1 MTTPNRL
8 SRPIVL
14 TCVALFAAGLV
25 SGLALYARRSDAVE
39 VHHGDTAAWTVHLV
53 LTALAVAVVVVLAA
67 RGRLASAVRAPFTR
81 AAAERVRL
89 TLRRAVRSP
98 GAAVRAVVSLPFAV
112 LFLYGFS
119 RAGEQVF
126 AGLDPSFTANAWGG
140 PSYFGAMYCH
150 YLDGALLGAVSAL
163 ALHGLLLGRRAARSE
178 VRAASDVRTVVEAG

>member
-1 MTTPNRL
+1 MNTPNRL

-14 TCVALFAAGLV
+14 TSAALFAAGLV
-25 SGLALYARRSDAVE
+25 SGVGVYARRGDTVA

-53 LTALAVAVVVVLAA
+53 LTALAVVVVAVLAV
-67 RGRLASAVRAPFTR
+67 RGRLVAAIRAPFTR
-81 AAAERVRL
+81 AAGERVRL

-98 GAAVRAVVSLPFAV
+98 GAAVRVVVSLPFAV
-112 LFLYGFS
+112 IFLYGFY

-140 PSYFGAMYCH
+140 PSYLGAMYCH

-163 ALHGLLLGRRAARSE
+163 ALHGLLLGRRSVRSE
-178 VRAASDVRTVVEAG
+178 VRTASDVRTVEAR